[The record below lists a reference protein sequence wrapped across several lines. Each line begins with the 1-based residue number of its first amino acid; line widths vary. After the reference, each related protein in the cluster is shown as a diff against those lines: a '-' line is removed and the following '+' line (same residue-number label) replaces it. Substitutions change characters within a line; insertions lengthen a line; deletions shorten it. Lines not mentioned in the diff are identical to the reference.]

1 MSWEI
6 RDRYLWLGFG
16 AFLFVAVRQIS
27 SSLHTTIKLSEV
39 YDPDHAK
46 AANDTQAEDA
56 VSLEALS
63 TLVTSPNQDI
73 SNSILYV
80 GQHYE
85 FNETHEPH
93 DTVMMHLSNLASK
106 PTEVSNQLSSA
117 ISLILSRFAQD
128 EQATSSLTIDLFSS
142 SPATRLKAKQSL
154 DLFDNHYTLDLYP
167 LNDTTVSSL
176 HDKSN
181 PTTQLMCR
189 AYFRAA
195 RKYRQGRLGSLVEIA
210 VAVEESTRISQR
222 SQRGQRY
229 PETHFVFPQG
239 REGEVV
245 GRFQPAGQRVE
256 SLVGLLAEQ
265 AVATRPMVRFAAVAS
280 GETSGVA
287 SSTTSELPVLE
298 EVEVVVVDDQPR
310 VARARFQSS
319 TNQEAEARRRR
330 REVMVLHEGGGMIGT
345 DDIIHPRT
353 NNRS

>member
-39 YDPDHAK
+39 YDPDHAR

-73 SNSILYV
+73 SNS
-80 GQHYE
+80 
-85 FNETHEPH
+85 
-93 DTVMMHLSNLASK
+93 
-106 PTEVSNQLSSA
+106 A

-128 EQATSSLTIDLFSS
+128 EQATSSLTLDLFSS
-142 SPATRLKAKQSL
+142 SPATRLQAKQSL

-210 VAVEESTRISQR
+210 VAVEESTKISQR

-239 REGEVV
+239 REGDVV
-245 GRFQPAGQRVE
+245 GRFQPVGQRVE
-256 SLVGLLAEQ
+256 SLVDLLAEQ

-287 SSTTSELPVLE
+287 SSTTSDLPDLE
-298 EVEVVVVDDQPR
+298 EVEVVVDDQPR
-310 VARARFQSS
+310 VSRARFQSS

-330 REVMVLHEGGGMIGT
+330 REAMVLHEGGGMIGT

>member
-73 SNSILYV
+73 SNS
-80 GQHYE
+80 
-85 FNETHEPH
+85 
-93 DTVMMHLSNLASK
+93 
-106 PTEVSNQLSSA
+106 A

-128 EQATSSLTIDLFSS
+128 EQATSSLTLDLFSS
-142 SPATRLKAKQSL
+142 SPATRLQAKQSL

-210 VAVEESTRISQR
+210 VAVEESTKISQR

-239 REGEVV
+239 REGDVV
-245 GRFQPAGQRVE
+245 GRFQPVGQRVE
-256 SLVGLLAEQ
+256 SLVDLLAEQ
-265 AVATRPMVRFAAVAS
+265 AVTTRPMVRFAAVAS

-287 SSTTSELPVLE
+287 SSTTSDLPDLE
-298 EVEVVVVDDQPR
+298 EVEVVVDDQPR

-330 REVMVLHEGGGMIGT
+330 REAMVLHEGGGMIGT

>member
-73 SNSILYV
+73 SN
-80 GQHYE
+80 
-85 FNETHEPH
+85 
-93 DTVMMHLSNLASK
+93 
-106 PTEVSNQLSSA
+106 SA

-210 VAVEESTRISQR
+210 VAVEESTRISKR

-256 SLVGLLAEQ
+256 SLVDLLAEQ